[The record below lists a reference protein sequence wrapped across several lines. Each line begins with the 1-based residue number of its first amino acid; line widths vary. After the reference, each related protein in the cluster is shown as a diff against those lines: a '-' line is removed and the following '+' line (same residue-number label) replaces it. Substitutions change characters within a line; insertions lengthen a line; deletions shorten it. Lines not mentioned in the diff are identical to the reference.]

1 MPVENLKQQLFAR
14 LADVGKALAN
24 GNRLE
29 LLEFLAQ
36 KERSVDAL
44 ACLAGL
50 SVANTSQHLQ
60 HLRRVGLV
68 TARKQDRHVFYAIAG
83 EDVLSLMIALRQTAE
98 KNFAEMGRLVE
109 GYLLSRDSLEPISH
123 DELSARLKD
132 GLVTVI
138 DVRPTEEFAAGHLP
152 EAINIPIDLLD
163 QNLDRLPA
171 DGEVVAYCRGP
182 YCLLSFEAVNRL
194 RDRGIS
200 ARRMED
206 GFPEWKFAGR
216 VVEQTN

>member
-206 GFPEWKFAGR
+206 GFPEWKLAGR